1 MCLKLHAETNY
12 LQVINETYG
21 NWLSAWQLK
30 VMCMAAIGSVEI
42 NIDWLYCHSR
52 LTERNCVEVITKLI
66 ELKLLEVIFTTD
78 GKEYL
83 TPQQLVKE
91 IKDELYVHGGKF

>member
-1 MCLKLHAETNY
+1 MFCTQMIVH
-12 LQVINETYG
+12 
-21 NWLSAWQLK
+21 
-30 VMCMAAIGSVEI
+30 
-42 NIDWLYCHSR
+42 IDMVYFR

-91 IKDELYVHGGKF
+91 IKDELYVHGGKHII